1 MKFTIHPE
9 AKIEIAYHADYYE
22 DKQLGLGADFIEEI
36 YATIQRILE
45 FPQAWQKTSTTTRRC
60 LTSCFPFGII
70 YSIEPDRIRIL
81 SVMLLNREPYYWEN
95 RK

>member
-22 DKQLGLGADFIEEI
+22 DKESGLGIEFIEEV

-45 FPQAWQKTSTTTRRC
+45 FPQAWQRC
-60 LTSCFPFGII
+60 LKIQ
-70 YSIEPDRIRIL
+70 EA
-81 SVMLLNREPYYWEN
+81 V
-95 RK
+95 